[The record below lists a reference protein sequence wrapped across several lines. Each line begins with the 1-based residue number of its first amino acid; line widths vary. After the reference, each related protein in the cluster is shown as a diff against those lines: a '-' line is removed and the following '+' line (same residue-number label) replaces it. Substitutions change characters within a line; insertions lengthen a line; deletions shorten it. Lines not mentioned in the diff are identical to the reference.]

1 MRREI
6 GHIAD
11 AANVDNHAM
20 DCWVTQH
27 AVVKRRNQRRTL
39 SARRDVA
46 TAEIIDYLN
55 TRELGEQGGITDL
68 QSVAVLRT
76 MADRLTMTAYCADL
90 MGPDAG
96 LLQQRH
102 NAPRIQ
108 ARQLVAGNLRAVQF
122 VVGWAVQCQQF
133 GSERCIEGVVMPCQ
147 QCGFAVAKSNKDGI
161 NAVQARSG
169 HQPYVKLLHE
179 RA

>member
-27 AVVKRRNQRRTL
+27 AVVERRNQRRAL
-39 SARRDVA
+39 SASRDVA
-46 TAEIIDYLN
+46 TAEIIDHLY

-76 MADRLTMTAYCADL
+76 MADCLSMAAYCADL

-102 NAPRIQ
+102 DALCVQVGQPI
-108 ARQLVAGNLRAVQF
+108 AGNLRAV
-122 VVGWAVQCQQF
+122 
-133 GSERCIEGVVMPCQ
+133 
-147 QCGFAVAKSNKDGI
+147 
-161 NAVQARSG
+161 
-169 HQPYVKLLHE
+169 
-179 RA
+179 